1 MATEANGKLIIRSI
15 PNEDVAKK
23 VFTFVCANA
32 HNTSPEVVAAKL
44 KKLPLVLS
52 SSISSH
58 AGSRV
63 VQSLAEMGAEAE
75 FIPN

>member
-1 MATEANGKLIIRSI
+1 MAAEAHGKLIIRNI
-15 PNEDVAKK
+15 PNEDVAQK

-32 HNTSPEVVAAKL
+32 QNVSPDVIAAKL

-52 SSISSH
+52 SSISSR

-63 VQSLAEMGAEAE
+63 IQSLADMGAEAV
-75 FIPN
+75 FIPE

>member
-1 MATEANGKLIIRSI
+1 MAAEGNGKLIIRSI
-15 PNEDVAKK
+15 PNEDVAQK

-32 HNTSPEVVAAKL
+32 QNIPPEVVAAKL

-52 SSISSH
+52 SSISSQ

-63 VQSLAEMGAEAE
+63 IQSLAEMGAEAV
-75 FIPN
+75 FIPE